1 MKSKPLFIAATILV
15 TAIILT
21 IFVSRDKESG
31 ELGQN
36 DTSQAERST
45 TRDDNK
51 PGPRSARRNAASSDE
66 ESLPVPQ
73 RWADQINT
81 LLGDD
86 AITVPQAAA
95 GMLKIVGNQSA
106 PLPARQEALDHALN
120 LTSDNSHV
128 ALQALIKSGNGK
140 LPRALAQTILD
151 DSYNRPGE
159 IQVNTALKV
168 LQAGYENIDEEE
180 NINEE
185 AIELLHFHLE
195 PERDPG
201 KDIQAW
207 EKEIDVYIQKQYAD
221 EVEEEE

>member
-1 MKSKPLFIAATILV
+1 VSSGRTIP
-15 TAIILT
+15 A
-21 IFVSRDKESG
+21 K
-31 ELGQN
+31 
-36 DTSQAERST
+36 
-45 TRDDNK
+45 
-51 PGPRSARRNAASSDE
+51 RNA
-66 ESLPVPQ
+66 LPLEMTTSPDHAQHVATLHHQMRNHYLSPK
-73 RWADQINT
+73 DGQIKS
-81 LLGDD
+81 
-86 AITVPQAAA
+86 I
-95 GMLKIVGNQSA
+95 
-106 PLPARQEALDHALN
+106 RHALN

-128 ALQALIKSGNGK
+128 ALQALIKSGNDN
-140 LPRALAQTILD
+140 LPLALAQTILD

-159 IQVNTALKV
+159 IQVNTALKI

-207 EKEIDVYIQKQYAD
+207 EKEIDAYIQKQNAD